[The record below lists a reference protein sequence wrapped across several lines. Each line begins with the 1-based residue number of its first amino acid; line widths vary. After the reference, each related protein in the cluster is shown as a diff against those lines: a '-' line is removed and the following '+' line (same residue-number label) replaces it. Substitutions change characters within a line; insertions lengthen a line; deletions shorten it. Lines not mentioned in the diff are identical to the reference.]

1 MCLRDNCFFL
11 GCSSDSSDTEKPD
24 VENKT
29 EVQDESIDDSESILS
44 LFDNTS
50 SFETAGSNDQDNEF
64 FSNNNSTVS
73 KSIGEFPNR
82 ASLIEWHKILKAKD
96 KHEIITNLGMPDR
109 TYNSGTVFCYY
120 NKLRNE
126 TGNDLHLAFHAE
138 TLLIDKIGW
147 NAPSLKPIEAYS
159 GPLLMVPGGGV
170 EPPLPKE
177 PDFESGASTNSAIQ
191 AYQWQSNIW
200 LDYLRNK
207 SEFYV

>member
-1 MCLRDNCFFL
+1 MARPKASLEGLKWSGRLDSNQRPLHPQRSALPDCATARTKNKVKKCVRIHICRSSITNKKSGSILNRRTIVWNYAQVFDQTNLGDCVCLRDNCFFL

-50 SFETAGSNDQDNEF
+50 SFETAGSNDQDNGF

-96 KHEIITNLGMPDR
+96 KTR
-109 TYNSGTVFCYY
+109 
-120 NKLRNE
+120 
-126 TGNDLHLAFHAE
+126 
-138 TLLIDKIGW
+138 
-147 NAPSLKPIEAYS
+147 
-159 GPLLMVPGGGV
+159 
-170 EPPLPKE
+170 
-177 PDFESGASTNSAIQ
+177 
-191 AYQWQSNIW
+191 
-200 LDYLRNK
+200 
-207 SEFYV
+207 